1 LKIFLSILEKTR
13 ELEFQGSCCYPA
25 TPNFNPLIQNNVI
38 VRLFVLSF
46 FHLMFQYRKSATMI
60 RVISILLLLIALV
73 LSVAHQEIDATEEP
87 HPDPNDEDYLG
98 MAYIGRLDEGGRRVG
113 FDFDNG
119 ELSMLSILIKSDYP
133 D

>member
-1 LKIFLSILEKTR
+1 
-13 ELEFQGSCCYPA
+13 
-25 TPNFNPLIQNNVI
+25 
-38 VRLFVLSF
+38 
-46 FHLMFQYRKSATMI
+46 MFQYRKSATMI